1 MSRNYLAELLKTLT
15 THNCKLTNSEYLQF
29 TTICVC
35 VYVRMCARV
44 CVGACVRA
52 CVYVCVCTCVCVC
65 VRVCVCLCICACAKF
80 HSNVILCR
88 PAVIVILIM
97 SSFCI
102 LFCNYVV
109 AKCGVYEDVI
119 RYNTVAVSKA

>member
-1 MSRNYLAELLKTLT
+1 MR
-15 THNCKLTNSEYLQF
+15 
-29 TTICVC
+29 VC
-35 VYVRMCARV
+35 VYACVWVRVCARV
-44 CVGACVRA
+44 CMCACA
-52 CVYVCVCTCVCVC
+52 HVCVC
-65 VRVCVCLCICACAKF
+65 VRVCVCLCMCACAKF